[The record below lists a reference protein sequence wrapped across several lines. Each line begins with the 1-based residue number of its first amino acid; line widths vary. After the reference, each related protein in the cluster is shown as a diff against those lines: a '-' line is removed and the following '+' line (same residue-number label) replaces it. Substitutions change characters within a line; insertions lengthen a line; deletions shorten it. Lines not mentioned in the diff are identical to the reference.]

1 MRGIS
6 SSPASGKYQAPLLL
20 ADLLFGA
27 LGAPLPHPGDGGK
40 DHRSA
45 QAYDPLDVHERLE
58 VVVEHLVG
66 EEHLH
71 GYVDEERGAGVDKYG
86 EPVKQGGEQR
96 GPEDDQ
102 RYRRP
107 EADPHQPPVDL
118 STKPGGADEGYHI
131 VERHDGV
138 GDDDDPDRLQRALAG
153 LDLVL
158 SVLVLDIVE
167 DELPGDPDQQK
178 PSR

>member
-1 MRGIS
+1 M
-6 SSPASGKYQAPLLL
+6 
-20 ADLLFGA
+20 
-27 LGAPLPHPGDGGK
+27 
-40 DHRSA
+40 RSA
-45 QAYDPLDVHERLE
+45 
-58 VVVEHLVG
+58 
-66 EEHLH
+66 
-71 GYVDEERGAGVDKYG
+71 

-102 RYRRP
+102 RYRRS

-118 STKPGGADEGYHI
+118 STEPGGADEGYHV

-153 LDLVL
+153 LDFVL
-158 SVLVLDIVE
+158 SLLDIVE

-178 PSR
+178 PSRELQQGDLEQEGYDAREDEPQRDGPGGAPDDRLAMTTALSPERMRLTVSTLTSATQKIGSKNNVCSS